1 MPLNL
6 DFIRHFRT
14 MDRTFSNYLAPGLTT
29 AATTSYLGTEVDC
42 SGFGSGVFFTQVTSN
57 ASAGVNPQ
65 DNQALYLQ
73 QRFDT
78 TNWITFATIH
88 PDFTTTAN
96 NRIETVEFEGD
107 YLRTMIPAG
116 EVTSSVIC
124 SFMCYAKLKGV

>member
-6 DFIRHFRT
+6 DYIRHFRT

-29 AATTSYLGTEVDC
+29 GATTSYTGTEIDC
-42 SGFGSGVFFTQVTSN
+42 SGFGSGVFFTQVISN
-57 ASAGVNPQ
+57 AVGGVNPQ

-78 TNWITFATIH
+78 TTWHTFATIH

-96 NRIETVEFEGD
+96 NRIEVVEFEGD
-107 YLRTMIPAG
+107 YLRTMISAG
-116 EVTSSVIC
+116 EVTSSCIC